1 MYLRKETPS
10 EHPTP
15 LPRPEPL
22 SIVEY
27 AHNLSTYSF
36 TAQGWR
42 EQRAIRFLHEL
53 PVPLQIQ
60 TPTDVA
66 NYVMSEVYYPW
77 SACTQEEMFGLAL
90 NTRNCITHNYLV
102 HRGSID
108 TIPIRIADVFRP
120 AVILNA
126 RSVIVSHN
134 HPSSDPEPSP
144 EDVRVTQLLAEA
156 GRLLDVEVLDHIVVG
171 KERFVSMRE
180 KGMAF
185 S

>member
-10 EHPTP
+10 EYQTS
-15 LPRPEPL
+15 LPSPEPL

-27 AHNLSTYSF
+27 AHNLSSYSF
-36 TAQGWR
+36 TAPGGS

-53 PVPLQIQ
+53 TVPLQIQ
-60 TPTDVA
+60 TPADVA
-66 NYVMSEVYYPW
+66 NYVMNEVYYPW

-144 EDVRVTQLLAEA
+144 EDVRVTQMMVEA
-156 GRLLDVEVLDHIVVG
+156 GRLLDVEVLDHLIIA
-171 KERFVSMRE
+171 KDRFVSMRDR
-180 KGMAF
+180 GVGF
-185 S
+185 C